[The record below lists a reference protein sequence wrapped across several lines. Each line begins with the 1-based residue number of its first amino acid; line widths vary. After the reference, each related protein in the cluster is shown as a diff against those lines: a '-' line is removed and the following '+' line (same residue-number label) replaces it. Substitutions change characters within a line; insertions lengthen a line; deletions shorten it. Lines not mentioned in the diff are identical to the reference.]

1 MAQELSKQSD
11 TAQNTGAK
19 GSKEAGGNATT
30 RRVFGLVVFMALV
43 VFVLWQVRG
52 RLEERGVD
60 ARLRALAPTVGA
72 DLVLQDFE
80 PAKHDRSLEA
90 PPWQQGAPPVRLSDY
105 SDKVLFVN
113 FWASYCEPC
122 KRELPSMTR
131 LAQELAGRDFV
142 MVAVSYDQSW
152 GEVGTF
158 FQKIGGTPSNI
169 IFARDPAFDTDP
181 LGRHYGTEKIPES
194 YVIKNGRILFRF
206 VNERNWM
213 QPEMRQ
219 FFDTLTSDG

>member
-1 MAQELSKQSD
+1 MAQEQSERSD
-11 TAQNTGAK
+11 TVEPSGAMRRK
-19 GSKEAGGNATT
+19 KVDGAATT
-30 RRVFGLVVFMALV
+30 RRVFGLLVFMALV

-72 DLVLQDFE
+72 DLALQDFD
-80 PAKHDRSLEA
+80 PDKHDRSLEA

-105 SDKVLFVN
+105 SDKTLFVN

-131 LAQELAGRDFV
+131 LAQELAGRNFV

-152 GEVGTF
+152 ADVGKF
-158 FQKIGGTPSNI
+158 FEKIGGTPTNI
-169 IFARDPAFDTDP
+169 VFARDPAFDTDP

-194 YVIKNGRILFRF
+194 YVIKDGRILFRF
-206 VNERNWM
+206 VNERDWM
-213 QPEMRQ
+213 KPEMRQ
-219 FFDTLTSDG
+219 FFDKLASDG